1 MPLSGMKA
9 TNDVSCDVKCSMS
22 PETRRSR
29 PGLIGSTDAH
39 PSPCQTI
46 PAYSNNTLMYVVGV
60 VLAKP
65 GRISALA
72 PLALTS
78 VYFRAKATLLK
89 AT

>member
-1 MPLSGMKA
+1 MVA
-9 TNDVSCDVKCSMS
+9 
-22 PETRRSR
+22 ETRRSR
-29 PGLIGSTDAH
+29 SGLIGITDAS

-46 PAYSNNTLMYVVGV
+46 PAQSNETSRYAVGV

-78 VYFRAKATLLK
+78 VFPKPKAKPLK
-89 AT
+89 ATPPQ

>member
-1 MPLSGMKA
+1 
-9 TNDVSCDVKCSMS
+9 MS
-22 PETRRSR
+22 PVTRRSR
-29 PGLIGSTDAH
+29 PGLIDSTDAH

-46 PAYSNNTLMYVVGV
+46 PAYSNETLMYAVGV

-78 VYFRAKATLLK
+78 VYSKVKATPLK
-89 AT
+89 ATQL